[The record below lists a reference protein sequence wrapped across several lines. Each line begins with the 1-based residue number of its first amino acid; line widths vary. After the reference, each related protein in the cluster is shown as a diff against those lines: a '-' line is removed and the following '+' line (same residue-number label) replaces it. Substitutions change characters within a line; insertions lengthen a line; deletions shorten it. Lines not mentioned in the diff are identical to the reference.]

1 MTYDS
6 VGPVQLSFLRMLSLE
21 ATQNFTYTCLN
32 SVAWYDN
39 DNRGYE
45 KSLKLLGDNDDEFSA
60 MHNKPNVIE
69 DGCRVKIPHFILHFS
84 TKCRYK
90 TYDFDTRFETKDLK
104 NQSLKSGFRFS
115 QNFTLE
121 NTNNKLPYHITVFFE
136 FSI

>member
-21 ATQNFTYTCLN
+21 PTQNFTYTCLN

-84 TKCRYK
+84 QGPR
-90 TYDFDTRFETKDLK
+90 
-104 NQSLKSGFRFS
+104 
-115 QNFTLE
+115 
-121 NTNNKLPYHITVFFE
+121 
-136 FSI
+136 

>member
-69 DGCRVKIPHFILHFS
+69 DGCRVKNLHFS
-84 TKCRYK
+84 TKCRK
-90 TYDFDTRFETKDLK
+90 TLVYSNTLCKKPHFLK
-104 NQSLKSGFRFS
+104 
-115 QNFTLE
+115 TE
-121 NTNNKLPYHITVFFE
+121 IVT
-136 FSI
+136 